1 MISPKLPL
9 LSLLVAFS
17 LAVLPDPA
25 RADQFVTI
33 EAREGYN
40 SVAVS
45 PTDMVTLVG
54 GAFDAAFLL
63 GISATTGASLKLGL
77 LNTATGSN
85 AGSAVGQTWT
95 GLTELYLGVGTRS
108 FNTSATLRITKQG
121 ESFLSS
127 PVVLP
132 TNDGG
137 PIEISVET
145 STDSINWVPA
155 APGIIPANSPLGF
168 WRLKAKEIDGP
179 GHGPMN

>member
-95 GLTELYLGVGTRS
+95 GLTEVYISAPTDV
-108 FNTSATLRITKQG
+108 SATLRITKQD
-121 ESFLSS
+121 ETFLSN
-127 PVVLP
+127 PVALP
-132 TNDGG
+132 TNVGG
-137 PIEISVET
+137 PVEISVET

>member
-1 MISPKLPL
+1 M
-9 LSLLVAFS
+9 
-17 LAVLPDPA
+17 LPDPA
-25 RADQFVTI
+25 RAEQFVII
-33 EAREGYN
+33 EGTEDYN
-40 SVAVS
+40 KVIVS
-45 PTDMVTLVG
+45 PTDMVTLIG
-54 GAFDAAFLL
+54 GAQVADGLY
-63 GISATTGASLKLGL
+63 GISAATGNSLQLGL
-77 LNTATGSN
+77 LSL
-85 AGSAVGQTWT
+85 SAGQTWT

-155 APGIIPANSPLGF
+155 APGIIPTGSDLGF
-168 WRLKAKEIDGP
+168 WRLKAEVIED
-179 GHGPMN
+179 